1 MTFEEVLPALKTG
14 KKIRRE
20 SWHTVDGYKS
30 AHIYINYD
38 NKLNFY
44 FESGVEIPDYQLNLA
59 QILADDWQ
67 IGGFKF
73 TTLQEQRDKKI
84 DEILD

>member
-1 MTFEEVLPALKTG
+1 MTFEEVLPALKIG
-14 KKIRRE
+14 KKIRRQ

-30 AHIYINYD
+30 AHIYLNKD
-38 NKLNFY
+38 NKLYFY
-44 FESGVEIPDYQLNLA
+44 FELGVEIPDYQLNLT

-67 IGGFKF
+67 IGGYKF
-73 TTLQEQRDKKI
+73 TTLQDLRDKKI